1 MWHVKLNNIDE
12 KQFAIIKSLINDKI
26 YSKSYNIND
35 QEYKEYYFIPEDQEI
50 ESSPQALSKGEDE
63 IKVLISLLS
72 VFGYENN
79 IAVDCPYEI
88 HSDGTR
94 TAYLTF
100 VDKINVIDDVRVY
113 SNNELLYSTE
123 EEKQKKIKDIYS
135 KIVNSEIKQQLLIYM
150 AKEANWVNAYKIYEI
165 LKHNFKSEKDLKQ
178 YPELSTFAHTANS
191 PNVIGDEA
199 RHSVQKTDNPK
210 IIANL
215 EISYKK
221 LRELSIKFLMQ
232 KN

>member
-12 KQFAIIKSLINDKI
+12 KQFEIIKSLINDKI

-50 ESSPQALSKGEDE
+50 ESSPQALSNGEDE

-94 TAYLTF
+94 TGYLTF
-100 VDKINVIDDVRVY
+100 VDKINVTDDVRLY

-123 EEKQKKIKDIYS
+123 EEKQKNIKDVYS
-135 KIVNSEIKQQLLIYM
+135 NIINSGIKQQLIIHL
-150 AKEANWVNAYKIYEI
+150 AKKVNWVNAYKVYEI

-178 YPELSTFAHTANS
+178 YSELSTFAHTANS
-191 PNVIGDEA
+191 PNAIGEEA
-199 RHSVQKTDNPK
+199 RHAVQNTDNPK
-210 IIANL
+210 NIANL

-221 LRELSIKFLMQ
+221 LKELSIKFLMQ
-232 KN
+232 